1 MVERVHQTIRKSI
14 IVNYIQD
21 IKNFN
26 IVEKL
31 PFIINSYNSTIHS
44 VTKFTPTEVFYSTNI
59 ELFNKVYQNIVNY
72 YINHKDTINFIRGE
86 KCLLRNNITKK
97 KINKLVLIE
106 KNNLKKIKVYIK
118 FVL

>member
-1 MVERVHQTIRKSI
+1 MVERVHQKIRKNI

-26 IVEKL
+26 IEEKL

-44 VTKFTPTEVFYSTNI
+44 VTKFTQRDVFYSTNI
-59 ELFNKVYQNIVNY
+59 ELFHKVYQNIVNY
-72 YINHKDTINFIRGE
+72 YANHKDTINFIYGE
-86 KCLLRNNITKK
+86 KVLFPNNNIKTKK

-106 KNNLKKIKVYIK
+106 KNN
-118 FVL
+118 